1 MIPVLMLMFSAMALV
16 QFCLS
21 YCRAILAPYAT
32 LELSP
37 ATREI
42 IGREANE
49 IRGGQFN
56 RLRGLVRI
64 APGAAEGKWQ
74 FGIVTAYYRFVSL
87 IDMSVAQLVPVA
99 RTWSERESTR
109 CAYFAAA
116 ALDRRVATLTQ

>member
-1 MIPVLMLMFSAMALV
+1 MLMFSGMALV

-21 YCRAILAPYAT
+21 YCRAILVPYAA
-32 LELSP
+32 LEISP

-42 IGREANE
+42 IGLEANE

-64 APGAAEGKWQ
+64 APGPAEGKWQ
-74 FGIVTAYYRFVSL
+74 FGIVTAYYRFLSV

-116 ALDRRVATLTQ
+116 ALDRRVVALTQ

>member
-1 MIPVLMLMFSAMALV
+1 MLMFSGMALV

-21 YCRAILAPYAT
+21 YCRAILVPYAT
-32 LELSP
+32 IELSP

-42 IGREANE
+42 IGLEANE

-64 APGAAEGKWQ
+64 APDAGEGKWQ
-74 FGIVTAYYRFVSL
+74 LGIVAAYYRFLSM

-109 CAYFAAA
+109 CAYFVAA
-116 ALDRRVATLTQ
+116 ALDRRVAALTQ